1 MSVYIDSLVP
11 SGYLK
16 DKYTSQMKLTIKA
29 AANTEQAYTGLM
41 SYRGTTFKVKNY
53 CGLSISEDVYKRQ
66 FLYRSK
72 AILHLVSRYIQAL
85 FLYYSIENTL
95 PS

>member
-29 AANTEQAYTGLM
+29 AAHTEQAYTGLM
-41 SYRGTTFKVKNY
+41 SYRGTTFK
-53 CGLSISEDVYKRQ
+53 SEK
-66 FLYRSK
+66 LLRSFY
-72 AILHLVSRYIQAL
+72 LR
-85 FLYYSIENTL
+85 
-95 PS
+95 P